1 MTPCTESPSF
11 PSSNLGAQ
19 SLAVATTERVSS
31 CRSFGGILGL
41 IALVALIGIAPTT
54 QAQTTVFSEN
64 FSDDSGNSTTTL
76 TGDQW
81 VATETTSGASG
92 TMSIVSG
99 AFRFSGS
106 STNTTYTCTWQS
118 DPITIAGYTGIT
130 ITSSSAG
137 SGGSS
142 APSLSMS
149 NGTLSNG
156 SFTPNSGAT
165 TTVITYSFS
174 VAKNKYRT
182 LDNVVLSGTL
192 TCTPTNWYVDVDG
205 DGLGDS
211 GTVQSSCTQPAG
223 YVSNSS
229 DNCDDLS
236 ACNYDDSAN
245 GSCTFPGC
253 TNSAACN
260 YNSASGCDDGS
271 CTLASGCDTC
281 SGETDG
287 TGSVIDGDSDD
298 DGICN
303 ALDNCSNTSAC
314 NYDGSLYANESCDV
328 PSGCQTCSGGASSGA
343 NTEVF
348 TVNITFD
355 NYATETAW
363 TLTAPDASTA
373 WSSPSFGT
381 SDNAS
386 TNTYSS
392 SCQTTT
398 GTYTFTITDS
408 QNDGICCAYGSG
420 TYILVVGDSS
430 FVSPGGG
437 NYGASETITVEFGCT
452 DSGASNYDSN
462 ANVDNGTCA
471 YAGCTDASA
480 CNYDASATS
489 DDGSCTYAT
498 TWYEDADNDGEGDP
512 SSSTSACTQP
522 AGYVA
527 NNTDECPSDGALQT
541 APTWYQDTDG
551 DGAGDPAVTQTACTQ
566 PAGYVAVAGDGC
578 PTDPNKTSAGTCG
591 CGTADTDT
599 DGDGTPD
606 CNDTDDDNDGVLD
619 GVDTA
624 PLDPDVCADAD
635 GDGCDDCS
643 IGTDGFGPLA
653 DNTPNNDGSDFDG
666 DGLCDSG
673 DPDDDNDG
681 ALDGNDSDDNNANV
695 CSDTDGDGCD
705 DCSGGS
711 YDPANDGTDTDGDG
725 LCNSGDPDDDGDG
738 VLDGADSA
746 PLNPNVCSDNDA
758 DGCDDCANGSYDLD
772 NDGTD
777 TDGDG
782 ICDSGDGCPND
793 PLKTSAGICGC
804 GNLDVDNNSNGI
816 CDTEECISVTLTIE
830 DNTDPTISSITSGVT
845 EILSGAGSATI
856 DASSYVT
863 ASDNCTASGSLIYE
877 ISETDGSGYATTF
890 VADCNDLGD
899 KTFYFRVTDASGNVS
914 TGSQVIAIADQTAP
928 AISSVSGVTVNL
940 DANGDATIT
949 ASDTYVTATDNC
961 TASGGLTYLVS
972 RASDG
977 TFTSTLAVDCA
988 DLGSLD
994 LYFKAQDAEGNTSA
1008 ASSAA
1013 TFTIADVTGP
1023 TTSANA
1029 TTVILDANGDFT
1041 LTPLTLAASASD
1053 NCSSSMTFEL
1063 SKDDTNWS
1071 STLSYDCSDLGSTT
1085 VYVRASDGT
1094 NDGAGVSV
1102 TLTVQDLTGPTVTGS
1117 AANLVLDAAGAVTM
1131 TASDVSAVASDNC
1144 SVSPTIELSHDQS
1157 AWAST
1162 LSFDCDSIG
1171 ARTVYLRASDGTNV
1185 GAATAVT
1192 VTVLDDEDPVAIAN
1206 DITLNLTGST
1216 VALAAS
1222 DGTFNTSTD
1231 NCSVVSSTITV
1242 NGVSGATYDF
1252 SNLGLYTA
1260 TLTVVDAQGNSA
1272 SNTAQVTV
1280 TSAPTVLYEEDF
1292 EDASLLADGNM
1303 CGSGSVLSANG
1314 NFSANC
1320 TASDF
1325 IGVVS
1330 SNGSQK
1336 FTWEDSEGAGWM
1348 STVISIDGYI
1358 ADFSAI
1364 PSEETNIDVSDNLT
1378 LYISIDGGPFEQ
1390 RDQRNRCGCTHAP
1403 FSVTGLMG
1411 STMQVI
1417 IVGFNDQNENW
1428 FLDDVVVQGCVDQDG
1443 DGICD
1448 PADTCVDFPAGTCGC
1463 TDITACNYDSGA
1475 SQDDG
1480 SCNLPGTSCAA
1491 PSGATGYVYT
1501 PNEAGDGCDCGA
1513 VSMTQLYI
1521 EPFDDEVYQDETG
1534 TYLSICSGYNANNAN
1549 WSVSCSGTGGVF
1561 AFPSA
1566 QTGTDLSFNIYQA
1579 SDAVLTTASVDVS
1592 DYLSGQVS
1600 AVVEPN
1606 NIGDYL
1612 EASDGWSISVNE
1624 DGVNTGIVASLYD
1637 DVVAN
1642 TTLSAAVD
1650 LNAVDALQVVVEGDA
1665 AGAGEDIYIDDIK
1678 VEGYGKKGC
1687 VDVDAL
1693 NYDASASADDGSCT
1707 LPIAYSYYDGGFTDK
1722 IWRGDACT
1730 GGAFGCGSAPFVKAV
1745 AVDAAGQTD
1754 VTSFSYH
1761 ISSGTTVTV
1770 DGTQINA
1777 ESGLFELFVRDLYI
1791 EDGGL
1796 VHVPAGH
1803 VVVVIGTFTAMDS
1816 DPFSGPGL
1824 VCFAGPV
1831 TIPEGE
1837 GTPPTV
1843 TVGSIDFPPTAD
1855 LILPTGKTLVV
1866 TGDASFGSE
1875 PPSISGAIKLQS
1887 TMPQTVSGQGAR
1899 FDILEIDNSST
1910 GNGSGVTFS
1919 GGLEVTGRLILTTGD
1934 IDVGGDTLK
1943 FASNANGSGLLDAIP
1958 SGSSIKGT
1966 FAGGRV
1972 ANQMNTEARATVERY
1987 IGPDGDGSTNLGYTM
2002 FGTSISGAT
2011 VSDFNDVSDFYSAGW
2026 PGSAYPNATSTIT
2039 FWNEST
2045 GAIEYA
2051 SSASTSLTDRG
2062 CWVLLYGSQSPTMK
2076 TEGALNDHQLGG
2088 SDKVFS
2094 VTRQGPVSASAGW
2107 NMVYNPYQARLDWD
2121 AVIDG
2126 NSNSAVIEDQFL
2138 IFDTQDRRFR
2148 RYGKTNSDVQWSNDT
2163 EAGEDSIAMQYVNPG
2178 QAFWVR
2184 VKSGVSSGSV
2194 TLDPSMIDNDGSAVE
2209 FIRSASEGSYEV
2221 LVEVENDNGA
2231 SRMLLRFGADGSAVE
2246 YREGDMSYLSSST
2259 QLGES
2264 AVVVGDQ
2271 KYVAKHLP
2279 LEAFDGELLVKSR
2292 ANMASVLRVIEV
2304 LGVPNVCAHI
2314 EDHET
2319 GEVMVLEEGA
2329 ELAFT
2334 LPSTQAEAGRFT
2346 LHSVPFG
2353 TVEGRSPDCPDSEA
2367 GMIVVELGEA
2377 VADVTV
2383 TNYETMELA
2392 ATLFQETGTVEIPMG
2407 PGEYAIMVDAYEGT
2421 SLCRGGRRQVS
2432 IAPGEQPELL
2442 GLEPMPSD
2450 CNEGVASL
2458 AFELYGSGDYGTTLM
2473 QGSTEVW
2480 SDILQAGEHVLEEI
2494 APGDYFLKVQHACLQ
2509 TYEAVSLFD
2518 DMATNL
2524 SVQYN
2529 SFVEAEA
2536 NGGAWLEASCPSCE
2550 TGDGYGYTWFLGG
2563 EEVGSDAPLAVRVEQ
2578 VGTYS
2583 LELET
2588 YGWSCSASASFE
2600 MTVGKYLEDQNSE
2613 LEWLGMHGGQL
2624 GVRFPEVWTGVE
2636 IDCYDA
2642 LGRLVCTQK
2651 LGNVVGENF
2660 IALPDSKG
2668 WLTIELRGLDGKWAR
2683 WTGIL

>member
-1 MTPCTESPSF
+1 
-11 PSSNLGAQ
+11 
-19 SLAVATTERVSS
+19 
-31 CRSFGGILGL
+31 
-41 IALVALIGIAPTT
+41 
-54 QAQTTVFSEN
+54 
-64 FSDDSGNSTTTL
+64 
-76 TGDQW
+76 
-81 VATETTSGASG
+81 
-92 TMSIVSG
+92 
-99 AFRFSGS
+99 
-106 STNTTYTCTWQS
+106 
-118 DPITIAGYTGIT
+118 
-130 ITSSSAG
+130 
-137 SGGSS
+137 
-142 APSLSMS
+142 MS

-653 DNTPNNDGSDFDG
+653 DNTPNNDGTDFDG

-816 CDTEECISVTLTIE
+816 CDTEECIDGANPVAATNDTTLYLDAAGAASVTGIEMNDGSSDDCAIVGYALDVSSFDCSDIGSPVTVTLTVTDGEGNTDTETATVTVLDNAAPALSASNATVSLSGSAYLLTPATLSASASDNCTASPTIELSKDDTNWSSTLAYTCLDLGGNTVYVRATDGNSNVSTSISVTLTIE

-949 ASDTYVTATDNC
+949 ASDTYVSATDNC

-1071 STLSYDCSDLGSTT
+1071 STLSYDCSDLGSNT

-1777 ESGLFELFVRDLYI
+1777 ESGLFELFVRDLYV

-1972 ANQMNTEARATVERY
+1972 VNQMNTEALATVERY
-1987 IGPDGDGSTNLGYTM
+1987 IGPDGDGSTNWGYTM
-2002 FGTSISGAT
+2002 YGTSISGAT

-2026 PGSAYPNATSTIT
+2026 PGSAYPNSTSTIT

-2045 GAIEYA
+2045 GSIEYA

-2088 SDKVFS
+2088 SDKTFS

-2178 QAFWVR
+2178 QGFWVR
-2184 VKSGVSSGSV
+2184 VKDGVSSGTV
-2194 TLDPSMIDNDGSAVE
+2194 TLDPSMIDNDG
-2209 FIRSASEGSYEV
+2209 
-2221 LVEVENDNGA
+2221 
-2231 SRMLLRFGADGSAVE
+2231 
-2246 YREGDMSYLSSST
+2246 
-2259 QLGES
+2259 
-2264 AVVVGDQ
+2264 
-2271 KYVAKHLP
+2271 
-2279 LEAFDGELLVKSR
+2279 
-2292 ANMASVLRVIEV
+2292 
-2304 LGVPNVCAHI
+2304 
-2314 EDHET
+2314 
-2319 GEVMVLEEGA
+2319 
-2329 ELAFT
+2329 
-2334 LPSTQAEAGRFT
+2334 
-2346 LHSVPFG
+2346 
-2353 TVEGRSPDCPDSEA
+2353 
-2367 GMIVVELGEA
+2367 
-2377 VADVTV
+2377 
-2383 TNYETMELA
+2383 
-2392 ATLFQETGTVEIPMG
+2392 
-2407 PGEYAIMVDAYEGT
+2407 
-2421 SLCRGGRRQVS
+2421 
-2432 IAPGEQPELL
+2432 
-2442 GLEPMPSD
+2442 
-2450 CNEGVASL
+2450 
-2458 AFELYGSGDYGTTLM
+2458 
-2473 QGSTEVW
+2473 
-2480 SDILQAGEHVLEEI
+2480 
-2494 APGDYFLKVQHACLQ
+2494 
-2509 TYEAVSLFD
+2509 
-2518 DMATNL
+2518 
-2524 SVQYN
+2524 
-2529 SFVEAEA
+2529 
-2536 NGGAWLEASCPSCE
+2536 
-2550 TGDGYGYTWFLGG
+2550 
-2563 EEVGSDAPLAVRVEQ
+2563 
-2578 VGTYS
+2578 
-2583 LELET
+2583 
-2588 YGWSCSASASFE
+2588 
-2600 MTVGKYLEDQNSE
+2600 
-2613 LEWLGMHGGQL
+2613 
-2624 GVRFPEVWTGVE
+2624 
-2636 IDCYDA
+2636 
-2642 LGRLVCTQK
+2642 
-2651 LGNVVGENF
+2651 
-2660 IALPDSKG
+2660 
-2668 WLTIELRGLDGKWAR
+2668 
-2683 WTGIL
+2683 